1 MSGRDVKESEE
12 GRRVAVGPQCH
23 DCVLFGKA
31 AGSSYTSRSR
41 RSHARIF
48 TPPSMER
55 WLLSWPFAIYSPER
69 SPCSHFGYGSRTLE
83 PRARIPRL
91 GGKEMAEW
99 LYDIQRLNFVTDAE
113 LSEILRERGLEGWE
127 LVQIIPP
134 SGSEEQTGYRLIF
147 KSQNAPIGGSPS

>member
-1 MSGRDVKESEE
+1 
-12 GRRVAVGPQCH
+12 
-23 DCVLFGKA
+23 
-31 AGSSYTSRSR
+31 
-41 RSHARIF
+41 
-48 TPPSMER
+48 
-55 WLLSWPFAIYSPER
+55 
-69 SPCSHFGYGSRTLE
+69 
-83 PRARIPRL
+83 
-91 GGKEMAEW
+91 MAEW